1 MRRRRLIRARPF
13 PRLQQQSQ
21 RLTLAEPA
29 GEGSSPFPV
38 HCIADDGELQRSLEA
53 GRGGGGGGGGG
64 HAATAAAEVPARH
77 GALADAVAA
86 LVASVVTSVVEGP
99 LDLFLN
105 RARVAPPLLLPA
117 HTSSTCTRR
126 PHLHLTS
133 AAFMTGAVVQQLRTS
148 KIRPTPRL

>member
-53 GRGGGGGGGGG
+53 GRGGGGGGGG
-64 HAATAAAEVPARH
+64 HAATAAAGVPARH
-77 GALADAVAA
+77 GALADMVAA

-105 RARVAPPLLLPA
+105 RARVPLSPPSPSPHTPPA
-117 HTSSTCTRR
+117 HAREDHTCT
-126 PHLHLTS
+126 
-133 AAFMTGAVVQQLRTS
+133 
-148 KIRPTPRL
+148 